1 MAYGVS
7 SGQEAPP
14 GTLPTIQNSR
24 DWLRQAQRFPVAIEF
39 DASDAERLRKVR
51 IGGQAEVMV
60 FTGDNFLM
68 NMLGAVYIRL
78 KSWLSYL
85 Y

>member
-1 MAYGVS
+1 
-7 SGQEAPP
+7 
-14 GTLPTIQNSR
+14 
-24 DWLRQAQRFPVAIEF
+24 
-39 DASDAERLRKVR
+39 
-51 IGGQAEVMV
+51 
-60 FTGDNFLM
+60 M